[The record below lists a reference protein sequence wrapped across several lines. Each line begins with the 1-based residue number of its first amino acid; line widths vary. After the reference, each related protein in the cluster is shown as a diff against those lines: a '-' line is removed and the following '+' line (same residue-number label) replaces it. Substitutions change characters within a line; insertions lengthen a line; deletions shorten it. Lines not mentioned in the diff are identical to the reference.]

1 MKPLG
6 GRSRAAKR
14 TVTVPKGAQQP
25 ACVDDNVDLA
35 PPHAAALA
43 ESLRAFGYD
52 LATALA
58 DLADN
63 SLFHNSRKIQIQFHW
78 AGENSAVATADDGDG
93 MDEPTLVNAMRVGS
107 RNPRESRDARDLGR
121 FGLGL
126 KTASLSQ
133 GRRVTVFT
141 RRRGGDEIVRC
152 WDLDHIAETNEW
164 RLLRTPTPLAS
175 KLAGKLSHSKHGTVV
190 IWEKL
195 DRLTAGTATDNDS
208 DEDAFL
214 RQAEFVGNHFA
225 AVFHRLMAGRR
236 AVAFSLNGNS
246 IKPWDPFLS
255 DQVATQRLPIEH
267 LSFQGQP
274 IEVEPFVLPHLSKL
288 DTETHRRAAGL
299 RGWNAHQ
306 GFYIYRNSR
315 LLVPGDWL
323 GIKGWRQEEHYKLAR
338 IRIDLPNS
346 LDHEWE
352 IDVTKSHARP
362 PERLRCELARIGE
375 RTRSLAK
382 RVYSHRGAKLLPVQG
397 QERVFLWE
405 QTAKHNQVFYRINR
419 DHPLLKHVRMACSD
433 KPKLNALLR
442 LIEETIPVPLIMTTD
457 REMPD
462 RTLGP
467 FEAAKESDLTEV
479 MRQVYAALV
488 AGGLS
493 QTDSLLRL
501 STFEPF
507 GSFPSLLQSL
517 REELGQ

>member
-1 MKPLG
+1 MKHGKKKSVAANPTRATETKQK
-6 GRSRAAKR
+6 RSASSN
-14 TVTVPKGAQQP
+14 G
-25 ACVDDNVDLA
+25 DLA
-35 PPHAAALA
+35 PPHASALF

-63 SLFHNSRKIQIQFHW
+63 SLFHNCRKIRIQFHW
-78 AGENSAVATADDGDG
+78 AGENSAIAIADDGDG
-93 MDEPTLVNAMRVGS
+93 MDEPTLVNAMRIGS
-107 RNPRESRDARDLGR
+107 RNPRESRDPRDLGR

-141 RRRGGDEIVRC
+141 RVRNGDAIVRC

-164 RLLRTPTPLAS
+164 RLLHAPTV
-175 KLAGKLSHSKHGTVV
+175 LAGKLADDLANSKHGTVV

-195 DRLTAGTATDNDS
+195 DRLTAGTETDSDS

-214 RQAEFVGNHFA
+214 RQAELVGRHFA
-225 AVFHRLMAGRR
+225 AVFHRLMIGRR
-236 AVAFSLNGNS
+236 AVSFFLNGNP
-246 IKPWDPFLS
+246 IVPWDPFLA
-255 DQVATQRLPIEH
+255 DHVATQRLPVER
-267 LSFQGQP
+267 LVFQGQTV
-274 IEVEPFVLPHLSKL
+274 EVEPFVLPHLSKL
-288 DTETHRRAAGL
+288 DADSHRLASGL

-306 GFYIYRNSR
+306 GFYVYRNSR

-323 GIKGWRQEEHYKLAR
+323 GVKGWRQEEHYKLAR

-352 IDVTKSHARP
+352 IDVTKSQARP
-362 PERLRCELARIGE
+362 PERLRRELARIGE
-375 RTRSLAK
+375 RTRSAAK
-382 RVYSHRGAKLLPVQG
+382 RVYSHRGAKLLPAQG

-405 QTAKHNQVFYRINR
+405 QTAKHNQVFYRLNR
-419 DHPLLKHVRMACSD
+419 NHPLLKQVRSVCAD
-433 KPKLNALLR
+433 KNMLNALVR
-442 LIEETIPVPLIMTTD
+442 LIEETVPVPLIMSTD

-467 FEAAKESDLTEV
+467 FEAAKTSEILEV
-479 MRQVYAALV
+479 MRQVHEALV

-493 QTDSLLRL
+493 HTDAMLRL

-507 GSFPSLLQSL
+507 GNFPSLLQSI
-517 REELGQ
+517 REQSS